1 MKGEKG
7 EHKTEERNLPC
18 IPEVGTSPSNKG
30 CMVLNPG
37 WGARTPYALGP
48 ENQNIN
54 RKSKTVTNSTD
65 DFKNGPHLKKILIKR
80 YTHTNTKFI
89 QSSNILFTSR
99 IHRMWKHIQAK
110 QMSKYPLSS
119 VERLSKSTLFS

>member
-7 EHKTEERNLPC
+7 EHKREERNFPG

-30 CMVLNPG
+30 GTGLNPG
-37 WGARTPYALGP
+37 WGARIPHALWP

-65 DFKNGPHLKKILIKR
+65 DFKNGPH
-80 YTHTNTKFI
+80 
-89 QSSNILFTSR
+89 
-99 IHRMWKHIQAK
+99 
-110 QMSKYPLSS
+110 
-119 VERLSKSTLFS
+119 